1 MSHLTINKIRMVPDL
16 HCFDLITFQWCK
28 TDKHSVET
36 IFQSLNFDLSTG
48 WQHMVQSSLMI
59 LGSECIPTITRVNN

>member
-1 MSHLTINKIRMVPDL
+1 MNKIRMVPDL
-16 HCFDLITFQWCK
+16 HYFDLITFQWCK

-59 LGSECIPTITRVNN
+59 LGSECSPTIMRVNN

>member
-1 MSHLTINKIRMVPDL
+1 MVPDL

-36 IFQSLNFDLSTG
+36 IFQSLNFDLSQAGNT
-48 WQHMVQSSLMI
+48 WHNPLS
-59 LGSECIPTITRVNN
+59 